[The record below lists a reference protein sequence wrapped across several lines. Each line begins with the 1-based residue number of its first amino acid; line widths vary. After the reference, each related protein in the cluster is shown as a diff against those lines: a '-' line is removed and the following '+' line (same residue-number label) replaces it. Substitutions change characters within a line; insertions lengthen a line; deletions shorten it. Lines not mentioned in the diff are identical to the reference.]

1 VVGGRLLRRL
11 RGPRPD
17 PRLSRR
23 KLQAIDVAFQRLGA
37 TTLADLGA
45 VWAVDAGYSFY
56 ALDRHG
62 ADRVVICDDAFTE
75 PVVERQRRDPRVELV
90 RGNFG
95 TTEVAARVGQVDVI
109 LMLDVLL
116 HQVDPDWDAI
126 LALYATR
133 TRCMVLSG
141 PWWNGAE
148 TVRLLDLGREAYL
161 RTVPL
166 PDFHRPILDKL
177 DEVNPRRGRPWRDV
191 HDIWQWGI
199 TDADLRATMHAL
211 GFELGHYEGAGRWR
225 GSPRFDE
232 GSYVFLRAA

>member
-1 VVGGRLLRRL
+1 MAGRLLRRL
-11 RGPRPD
+11 RRSGVD
-17 PRLSRR
+17 PRLR
-23 KLQAIDVAFQRLGA
+23 KQKLRAIDIALRRVEAS
-37 TTLADLGA
+37 TLADLGA

-56 ALDRHG
+56 ALDEHHLE
-62 ADRVVICDDAFTE
+62 RVVICDEQFSG
-75 PVVERQRRDPRVELV
+75 PVIERQRQDPRVELV

-95 TTEVAARVGQVDVI
+95 SAEVADRIGAVDMI
-109 LMLDVLL
+109 LMFDVLL

-126 LALYATR
+126 LALYASR
-133 TRCMVLSG
+133 TACMVLSG
-141 PWWNGAE
+141 PWWNGDE
-148 TVRLLDLGREAYL
+148 TVRLLDLGYEKYL

-166 PDFHRPILDKL
+166 PDFHRSIMDKL
-177 DEVNPRRGRPWRDV
+177 DELNPERGRPWRDV